1 VFDQAN
7 WYAFG
12 RLAWNPDADPAAIA
26 RQWLAITFTPDPRF
40 VVPAAAM
47 MLASREAAVD
57 YMTPLGLAHQM
68 ATGHHYGP
76 APWVNNLPRPDWN
89 PTYYARADA
98 AGLGFDRTATGSNAL
113 ADYAPEAAAALAADP
128 RYLLWFH
135 HVGWDDRLA
144 DGTTLWEALVAHY
157 DDGVARVAAMQ
168 AQWARL
174 ASFVDAERFAKTR
187 TFLAIQRDEA
197 QWWRDASI
205 AYWQSVNHRTLPA
218 GTAPPAHPL
227 DWYRALSFPH
237 APGQ

>member
-1 VFDQAN
+1 
-7 WYAFG
+7 
-12 RLAWNPDADPAAIA
+12 
-26 RQWLAITFTPDPRF
+26 
-40 VVPAAAM
+40 
-47 MLASREAAVD
+47 
-57 YMTPLGLAHQM
+57 
-68 ATGHHYGP
+68 
-76 APWVNNLPRPDWN
+76 
-89 PTYYARADA
+89 
-98 AGLGFDRTATGSNAL
+98 
-113 ADYAPEAAAALAADP
+113 
-128 RYLLWFH
+128 LWFH